1 MNAFLMS
8 PFSIPILIVA
18 IVVGLPILSSTVVKL
33 AKMRQEESKTGAD
46 VENALKAEIEGL
58 RKRVENLETIVLN
71 LEKHL

>member
-18 IVVGLPILSSTVVKL
+18 IVVGLPVISSTVVKL
-33 AKMRQEESKTGAD
+33 AKMRQDESRSGAE
-46 VENALKAEIEGL
+46 VESALRAEIEAL

>member
-1 MNAFLMS
+1 MSAFLAS
-8 PFSIPILIVA
+8 PFSIPIVIVA

-33 AKMRQEESKTGAD
+33 AKMRQEESRAGSD
-46 VENALKAEIEGL
+46 VENALRLEIEAL